1 MFTNINTDGR
11 RLAKCL
17 ITIVLAAGCILS
29 FCACQTTTSS
39 GKTNVITD
47 QDKIH
52 KQIVKMLD
60 FDIDAE
66 YIEEAEMTKSKSVDT
81 YGKVKILVKE
91 GEEENLREYLEE
103 KFGGGMDQEAS
114 RIPGYQG
121 HQYADELKQMSDIRY
136 YVVFKEGVFAKSV
149 DINTYV
155 AKDGDSTYLYI
166 FG

>member
-11 RLAKCL
+11 RLAKRVVTV
-17 ITIVLAAGCILS
+17 ILAASCILS
-29 FCACQTTTSS
+29 LCACGRAAS
-39 GKTNVITD
+39 GSMNVITD

-60 FDIDAE
+60 FDIGAE

-91 GEEENLREYLEE
+91 GEEDNLTKLLQEHL
-103 KFGGGMDQEAS
+103 GSGMDQEVS
-114 RIPGYQG
+114 HLPGYQG
-121 HQYADELKQMSDIRY
+121 HQYAEELKKMSDIRY
-136 YVVFKEGVFAKSV
+136 YVTFKEGTVAKSI
-149 DINTYV
+149 DINLYV
-155 AKDGDSTYLYI
+155 AKDSDSTYLYI

>member
-1 MFTNINTDGR
+1 MFTNINKDGR
-11 RLAKCL
+11 RLAKRL

-29 FCACQTTTSS
+29 LCACGRATSGS
-39 GKTNVITD
+39 ANVITD

-66 YIEEAEMTKSKSVDT
+66 YIEEAEMTKSKSIDT

-155 AKDGDSTYLYI
+155 AKEGDSTYLYI